1 MRWSRLGWRSAPVPW
16 LPRTTGIRRGGAP
29 TSRCWRTLPLGAPLT
44 ASDLDIEQELSRPYV
59 YIARRYDEAGFDIV
73 SVADPRKPELIYRWR
88 IENIELHQGRGG
100 TDPKHFKLNGRYYV
114 VAPFQFEQGGPD
126 YDLGAVVVD
135 VTGLPNPKKVKEV
148 GRIREPAGR
157 GFHNIFIYKH
167 SDGRVLLFTTVS
179 GSYSNVFDMGTFL
192 KDGPESALVAEI
204 PVPPSPELIAQQR
217 TNRGYHDMYAAYMSW

>member
-1 MRWSRLGWRSAPVPW
+1 MTLRRVPKLILVFAVVAAGLALGARSTAAQDDGY
-16 LPRTTGIRRGGAP
+16 LPRGSANIEVLAH
-29 TSRCWRTLPLGAPLT
+29 LPLGAPLT

-73 SVADPRKPELIYRWR
+73 SVADPRKPELIYQWR

-179 GSYSNVFDMGTFL
+179 RTRRPRRAGWRRTSFATTGCFSTF
-192 KDGPESALVAEI
+192 
-204 PVPPSPELIAQQR
+204 QR
-217 TNRGYHDMYAAYMSW
+217 R